1 MKPMKIK
8 KVLTRLLRLHPKSEP
23 STLTRIKRLLRDLN
37 SPENKID
44 NIIQV
49 VGTNG
54 KHSFCVA
61 LREIFEKAG
70 YTCNL
75 NISPSLRKFNE
86 RYYFS
91 GKYIS
96 DEKLYD
102 LLVEVEKINNNQSIS
117 FHEIITAAWILH
129 ASRNKSNINII
140 EAGALF
146 RLDSSNVFQKNICSI
161 IMPIGIDHLDFLKK
175 GTIDEII
182 YEKCSCLLEGSKIF
196 ISKQKSNVLEKIKKN
211 ISKNSSKKFIFGKDF
226 DYKKNTNRFIYED
239 KMGKMNLPLP
249 NLSGDFQISNVS
261 TAIAT
266 ARNLDQFKITK
277 NHIEEA
283 ITTIRSEGRLQSITK
298 GKLRKYV
305 SKNNQ
310 IIIDGA
316 HNPLAAHV
324 INEYLKNLN
333 TGRKIF
339 MILGMMANKEHKEFI
354 QIFKNKIHS
363 VIALNIPNQI
373 NFIQKEK
380 LSKIIQSCGIPS
392 KTEGSIEKALKN
404 IAKENENA
412 IILCT
417 GSLYFAAEILN
428 LN

>member
-1 MKPMKIK
+1 MKIQK
-8 KVLTRLLRLHPKSEP
+8 ILKRLLQLHPKSEP
-23 STLTRIKRLLRDLN
+23 STLIRIKRLLRDLD
-37 SPENKID
+37 SPEDKI
-44 NIIQV
+44 NNVVQV

-54 KHSFCVA
+54 KHSFCVT
-61 LREIFEKAG
+61 LREIIEKAG

-96 DEKLYD
+96 DEELYN
-102 LLVEVEKINNNQSIS
+102 LLVEIEQINNNQSIS

-129 ASRNKSNINII
+129 ASRNKSDVNII

-146 RLDSSNVFQKNICSI
+146 RLDSSNVFRKNLCSV
-161 IMPIGIDHLDFLKK
+161 IMPIGIDHRDFLKE
-175 GTIDEII
+175 GTIDEIT
-182 YEKCSCLLEGSKIF
+182 YEKCSHLLSGSKIF
-196 ISKQKSNVLEKIKKN
+196 VSEQKNDVLEKIKKN
-211 ISKNSSKKFIFGKDF
+211 ITNNSSEKFIFGEDY
-226 DYKKNTNRFIYED
+226 DYKKNTSGFIYKD
-239 KMGKMNLPLP
+239 KIGKMNLPLP

-261 TAIAT
+261 TAIAA
-266 ARNLDQFKITK
+266 ARNLDQFKITES
-277 NHIEEA
+277 HIREA
-283 ITTIRSEGRLQSITK
+283 ITKVRSEGRLQSITQ

-305 SKNNQ
+305 SENNQ

-316 HNPLAAHV
+316 HNPLAASV
-324 INEYLKNLN
+324 VKKYFETLN

-354 QIFKNKIHS
+354 QTFKDKVHS
-363 VIALNIPNQI
+363 IIALDIPNQI
-373 NFIQKEK
+373 NFIEKEK
-380 LSKIIQSCGIPS
+380 LSKIAQSCGVPS
-392 KTEGSIEKALKN
+392 KTESSIEEALKD
-404 IAKENENA
+404 IATENENA

-417 GSLYFAAEILN
+417 GSLYFAGEILN